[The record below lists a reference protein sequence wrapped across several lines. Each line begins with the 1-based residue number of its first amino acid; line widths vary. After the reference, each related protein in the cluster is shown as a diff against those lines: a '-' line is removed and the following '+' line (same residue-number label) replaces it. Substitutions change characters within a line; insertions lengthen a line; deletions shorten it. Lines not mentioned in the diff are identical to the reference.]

1 MNQISK
7 IHCNLTLN
15 FRDKF
20 ERWTKRLNLWDIF
33 RVLLQELTLHLCCPV
48 LCILGR
54 PLVGRVG
61 VVLATETRWTL
72 NWDCGVAFVRS
83 FSLSDSPVLSVWGVP
98 MSGRVKCRDGHLKQD
113 KFLTG
118 V

>member
-1 MNQISK
+1 MK
-7 IHCNLTLN
+7 V
-15 FRDKF
+15 DKY
-20 ERWTKRLNLWDIF
+20 LNLWDIF

-61 VVLATETRWTL
+61 VGLATETRRTL
-72 NWDCGVAFVRS
+72 NWECGVAFVRS
-83 FSLSDSPVLSVWGVP
+83 LSLSDSPVLSVWGVP